1 VLGDA
6 LAAMAEAV
14 DQRIVLEAALV
25 RLASVEADTSPAA
38 LLERIERLE
47 RALAGGAAPS
57 PRAAPAEPTPP
68 AVPTPRAARTARAPA
83 PTAPTAPTTPAPAA
97 PVAAPSGD
105 LPTRDDITLAWGDE
119 LLAKI
124 PRAAKARYTAGRFV
138 EVGDRGAVFAVPNA
152 AHAAKCEDYRADVE
166 RVLADH
172 FGRAVPLVL
181 VVENAAASP
190 VAPAAPPA
198 SAPAATRAPEP
209 VEEPV
214 DEQDEVIDV
223 HELADA
229 PPDNRTS
236 VDQLT
241 DAFPGAELL
250 PEGEGD

>member
-1 VLGDA
+1 
-6 LAAMAEAV
+6 
-14 DQRIVLEAALV
+14 
-25 RLASVEADTSPAA
+25 
-38 LLERIERLE
+38 
-47 RALAGGAAPS
+47 
-57 PRAAPAEPTPP
+57 
-68 AVPTPRAARTARAPA
+68 
-83 PTAPTAPTTPAPAA
+83 
-97 PVAAPSGD
+97 
-105 LPTRDDITLAWGDE
+105 
-119 LLAKI
+119 
-124 PRAAKARYTAGRFV
+124 
-138 EVGDRGAVFAVPNA
+138 
-152 AHAAKCEDYRADVE
+152 
-166 RVLADH
+166 
-172 FGRAVPLVL
+172 
-181 VVENAAASP
+181 